1 MSSIMRWR
9 NGLMSWLGVV
19 MARLLSSNEAECL
32 IAQHRKPS
40 GFPMKNHHVETECIP
55 RERFRQYDFP

>member
-1 MSSIMRWR
+1 
-9 NGLMSWLGVV
+9 LGVV

-40 GFPMKNHHVETECIP
+40 GLEVNNAKNIILIDGRSTNKPSASVV
-55 RERFRQYDFP
+55 